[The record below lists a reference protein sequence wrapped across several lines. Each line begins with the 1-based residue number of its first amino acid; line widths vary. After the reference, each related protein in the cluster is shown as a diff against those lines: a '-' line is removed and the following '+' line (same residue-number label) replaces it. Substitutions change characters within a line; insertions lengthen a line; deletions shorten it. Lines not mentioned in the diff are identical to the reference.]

1 MLHIREW
8 VSFFFGFRAAEGKK
22 ALAEV
27 IQTGEEH
34 HADEHGH
41 IIARTHRSV
50 GKQAQTQRFCDAVG
64 DQVADG
70 DVRREAH
77 DLTRAALPALERKM
91 LVEEKAQDAREHV
104 VCRRG
109 HPIRAVGKVIQ
120 SKHDARADKRVEDA
134 DEQKL
139 PQLRVKERAQ
149 ALQSSASRS
158 SSSVSMR

>member
-50 GKQAQTQRFCDAVG
+50 GKQTQTQRFCDAVG
-64 DQVADG
+64 DQVTDG
-70 DVRREAH
+70 DVR
-77 DLTRAALPALERKM
+77 TTCPAPRSRLWNVKCLLRKKLRM
-91 LVEEKAQDAREHV
+91 LV
-104 VCRRG
+104 
-109 HPIRAVGKVIQ
+109 
-120 SKHDARADKRVEDA
+120 ST
-134 DEQKL
+134 
-139 PQLRVKERAQ
+139 
-149 ALQSSASRS
+149 
-158 SSSVSMR
+158 

>member
-50 GKQAQTQRFCDAVG
+50 GKQTQTQRFCDAVG
-64 DQVADG
+64 DQVTDG

-77 DLTRAALPALERKM
+77 DLPRTAFPALECKVLVKKKLRM
-91 LVEEKAQDAREHV
+91 LV
-104 VCRRG
+104 
-109 HPIRAVGKVIQ
+109 
-120 SKHDARADKRVEDA
+120 ST
-134 DEQKL
+134 
-139 PQLRVKERAQ
+139 
-149 ALQSSASRS
+149 
-158 SSSVSMR
+158 

>member
-1 MLHIREW
+1 MLHIREG
-8 VSFFFGFRAAEGKK
+8 VSFLFGFRAAEGKK

-41 IIARTHRSV
+41 IVARAHRGI

-64 DQVADG
+64 DQVTDG

-77 DLTRAALPALERKM
+77 DLTRAALPALERKV

-109 HPIRAVGKVIQ
+109 HPVRAVGKVIQ
-120 SKHDARADKRVEDA
+120 SKHDARADERVDHA